1 MTEIELLEK
10 YQKEVDAIPEIRQI
24 VSYKCEDAV
33 KLITYFIQERYCK
46 TEDFS
51 VLLGYGLKH
60 LQGKCNPAV
69 VKDIINEW
77 KATDD

>member
-10 YQKEVDAIPEIRQI
+10 YKNEVATIPEMRQL

-33 KLITYFIQERYCK
+33 KLITYFIEQGYCK

-51 VLLGYGLKH
+51 VLLGYSLKH
-60 LQGKCNPAV
+60 LQGKCNPAA
-69 VKDIINEW
+69 VKEVIDEW
-77 KATDD
+77 KATDE